1 MSYTQN
7 ISPDSLRQWMAQKK
21 DLAFIEAQ
29 LNSLGLDAIAIQE
42 QLAAYKKIQHE
53 KRQTTGFIWMGIGAL
68 LGFISCLL
76 SILNPVPELYYWILY
91 GLTSVAI
98 TFIFI
103 GLYFVFE

>member
-1 MSYTQN
+1 
-7 ISPDSLRQWMAQKK
+7 MAQKK

-29 LNSLGLDAIAIQE
+29 LNLLGLDTAAIEE
-42 QLAAYKKIQHE
+42 QMAACKKMQQE
-53 KRQTTGFIWMGIGAL
+53 KRQTTGFVWMGMGAL